1 MLRARTVMV
10 PVVAMVV
17 ATLLTGAAQPQEPV
31 GGDMG
36 LPSSSSSESSQSR
49 VAPAPVEALGEPVQ
63 NGFEV
68 VTELSGLNVPT
79 AARFSPDGRVFVAEK
94 AGRIKVFD
102 SLDDATPTTL
112 QLPGTGPTYDFLD
125 RGFLGLALDPNF
137 LTEPWVYGLHT
148 RVHDGYTYNDDCPG
162 NVGCMADGR
171 LFRFQIS
178 PTNAVVAGT
187 EQTLIAG
194 NWCQQF
200 TSHSIGTIEFGPD
213 GELYVGAGDGAS
225 FVNVDYGQF
234 FGGLIPRNPCGDAPV
249 PVGGQQEA
257 ATSQGGAI
265 RSQDPRVLGDSATFD
280 GSILRV
286 NPDTGAAF
294 SGNPGGAGDD
304 RIVAY
309 GLRNPFR
316 FTVRP
321 GTNELWIGDVG
332 WDTWEEIDRHPD
344 PTQLRNFGWPCYEGG
359 AKQSGYDGVNNNVCE
374 TLYASP
380 PGTVT
385 APYFSYRHGDP
396 VAGGCANSTSSISG
410 LAFYEGGDYPDEYDG
425 ALFFADYS
433 RGCIFAMLP
442 GSGGLPSAVQQ
453 FVTDAAPVNLEIG
466 PDGDLFYVDIVA
478 GTVERVRFT
487 DGPGN
492 NPPTA
497 EAVAEPDFGPAPL
510 TVQFD
515 GSGSSDPDGDTLA
528 YAWDLNG
535 DGQVNTGDGPER
547 FLVDPTFTYPT
558 AGLRTIQLRVR
569 DTSQALDTDTVTVD
583 VGNTPP
589 TAAITSPATGSK
601 FAVGQTVSFAGT
613 GSDAQDGPLPAS
625 AFSWKFDLH
634 HCAGTSPTDCHVHP
648 VQTVE
653 DVSGGSFVFPDH
665 EYFSWVEMT
674 LTVTDSD
681 GATSASVTRRLDPK
695 LVELTF
701 RTDPVGLRVAVGA
714 VAYSAPETLEFAV
727 GSTISVSVESPQT
740 KSGVSYKFESWS
752 HGKGRAHE
760 LLVPGSDTSYTARFE
775 GPPPANKDPVAEISA
790 SDTSGIVPFTVRFDG
805 GDSSD
810 PEGDSLSYSWDL
822 DGDGS
827 YDDSKSSTA
836 TRTFTVPGAHLV
848 RLKVGDGRGGI
859 DADRL
864 TIMAGPQPVG
874 ASFSDVPVGYVF
886 YEDIEWLLAE
896 GITEGCDPAGTL
908 FCPTEPVTRGQMAA
922 FLVRYLGLT
931 DPGPGDW
938 FVDDDG
944 SIFESEID
952 RLAQAGITLGCNP
965 PANDRFC
972 PLESVTRG
980 QMATFLDRA
989 LDLPAAPSFGFTDID
1004 NSVHREAINRLA
1016 AAEITLGCTDSW
1028 FCPELAVSRGQMA
1041 AFLHR
1046 GADYR

>member
-1 MLRARTVMV
+1 
-10 PVVAMVV
+10 
-17 ATLLTGAAQPQEPV
+17 
-31 GGDMG
+31 
-36 LPSSSSSESSQSR
+36 
-49 VAPAPVEALGEPVQ
+49 VEALGEPVQ
-63 NGFEV
+63 SGFEV

-79 AARFSPDGRVFVAEK
+79 AVRFSPDGRVFVAEK

-125 RGFLGLALDPNF
+125 RGFLGLAVDPNF

-187 EQTLIAG
+187 EQTLITG

-249 PVGGQQEA
+249 PVGGQQHA
-257 ATSQGGAI
+257 ATSEGGAI

-332 WDTWEEIDRHPD
+332 WDTWEEIDRHQN
-344 PTQLRNFGWPCYEGG
+344 PTQEVRNFGWPCYEGG
-359 AKQSGYDGVNNNVCE
+359 ARQSGYDGINNNVCE
-374 TLYASP
+374 ALYASS
-380 PGTVT
+380 GAVT
-385 APYFSYRHGDP
+385 APYFAYRHGDP
-396 VAGGCANSTSSISG
+396 VAGGCDNSTSSISG

-425 ALFFADYS
+425 ALFFSDYS

-442 GSGGLPSAVQQ
+442 GSGGQPSTVQQ

-466 PDGDLFYVDIVA
+466 PNGDLFYVDIVA

-487 DGPGN
+487 AGGGN

-497 EAVAEPDFGPAPL
+497 EATADPDFGPAPL

-515 GSGSSDPDGDTLA
+515 GSGSSDPDGDTLN
-528 YAWDLNG
+528 YSWDLNG
-535 DGQVNTGDGPER
+535 DGLFNTSDGPER
-547 FLVDPTFTYPT
+547 LLVDPTFTYPT

-569 DTSQALDTDTVTVD
+569 DTSQVQDVDTVTVD

-589 TAAITSPATGSK
+589 TATITSPATGSK

-634 HCAGTSPTDCHVHP
+634 HCARTSPTDCHVHP
-648 VQTVE
+648 VQSVE
-653 DVSGGSFVFPDH
+653 DVTGGSFAFPDH
-665 EYFSWVEMT
+665 EYFSRVEMT

-681 GATSASVTRRLDPK
+681 GATSAPVIRSLDPK

-701 RTDPVGLRVAVGA
+701 RTDPVGLKVAVGA
-714 VAYSAPETLEFAV
+714 AAYSAPETLEFAV
-727 GSTISVSVESPQT
+727 GSTISVSVESPQA
-740 KSGVSYKFESWS
+740 KSGVSYRFESWS

-760 LLVPGSDTSYTARFE
+760 LVVPGSDTSYTARFE

-790 SDTSGIVPFTVRFDG
+790 SDTSGIVPLTVRFDG
-805 GDSSD
+805 TGSLD
-810 PEGDSLSYSWDL
+810 PDGDSLSYAWDL
-822 DGDGS
+822 DGDGG
-827 YDDSKSSTA
+827 YDDSKSRTP
-836 TRTFTVPGAHLV
+836 TRTFTDPGTTVV
-848 RLKVGDGRGGI
+848 RLKVTDGRGGV
-859 DADRL
+859 ATDRVS
-864 TIMAGPQPVG
+864 IKVGPQPVG

-896 GITEGCDPAGTL
+896 GITEGCDPAGTM

-944 SIFESEID
+944 SIFESEVD

-972 PLESVTRG
+972 PLDSVTRG

-1016 AAEITLGCTDSW
+1016 AAEITLGCTDTW